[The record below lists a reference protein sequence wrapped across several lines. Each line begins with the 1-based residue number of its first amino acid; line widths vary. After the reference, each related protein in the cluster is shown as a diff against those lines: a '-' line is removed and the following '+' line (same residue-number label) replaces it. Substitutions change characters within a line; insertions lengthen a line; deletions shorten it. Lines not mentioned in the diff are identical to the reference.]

1 VPSRLR
7 LRRDDARRMWT
18 TAGAHLEHTE
28 QRRGA
33 LLPGMLADFVVVDR
47 DVMAVPDAALLSV
60 NPLRQFVGGRTPI
73 RRRCQSSAA
82 IWRSIRK
89 TRLMTGDESVLRT
102 AASRSMPSDSG
113 PSGT

>member
-7 LRRDDARRMWT
+7 LRRDDTRRMWT

-33 LLPGMLADFVVVDR
+33 LLPGMLADFVVLDR

-60 NPLRQFVGGRTPI
+60 NPCGNSSEGGPLFDADVNPRQRFGEA
-73 RRRCQSSAA
+73 SA
-82 IWRSIRK
+82 
-89 TRLMTGDESVLRT
+89 RL
-102 AASRSMPSDSG
+102 A
-113 PSGT
+113 